1 VGKNAVKLFLY
12 LGNSQNH
19 VKHISIRPA
28 TDADLPEIL
37 AIVNHAIA
45 NTTAIYDVDERS
57 PTQQRDWFTDKTS
70 KNEPVI
76 IAEFQD
82 KVVGFGAYG
91 IFKPKVGYR
100 FSVEHSVYVHHE
112 QTGQGIGKQLL
123 SRLIEIAKSQRIHT
137 MVGYIDSENT
147 GSIAFHKQFGFVEI
161 GVLKEIGFKFGRRLN
176 VSLMQLMLD

>member
-1 VGKNAVKLFLY
+1 MSV
-12 LGNSQNH
+12 
-19 VKHISIRPA
+19 IIRLA
-28 TDADLPEIL
+28 SESDLPEIL

-45 NTTAIYDVDERS
+45 NTTANYDYHARS
-57 PTQQRDWFTDKTS
+57 LAQQTEWFNDKTA

-76 IAEFQD
+76 IAGQHG

-91 IFKPKVGYR
+91 IFKPKIGYLH
-100 FSVEHSVYVHHE
+100 SVEHSVYVHHE
-112 QTGQGIGKQLL
+112 LTGKGIGKLL
-123 SRLIEIAKSQRIHT
+123 LTQLIEIAKTQQMHT
-137 MVGYIDSENT
+137 MVGYIDSENI